1 MTNAYR
7 WLKNNVIYLVY
18 LQVWLGVLGSL
29 YFSNIL
35 KLPPCSLCIYQ
46 RMMLYPLV
54 FVLGVSIWRRDR
66 ANLVFY
72 SLPFALVG
80 FLIAL
85 YHNLIYWKIIPFELI
100 PCSVQ
105 LPCTVEDFALFGFI
119 TIPLMSL
126 LAFALIIA
134 GLSFYYQTERR
145 RNALD

>member
-1 MTNAYR
+1 MKNLYL
-7 WLKNNVIYLVY
+7 WLKSNVVYLVY

-54 FVLGVSIWRRDR
+54 FVLGISIWRRDR
-66 ANLVFY
+66 ANLVYY
-72 SLPFALVG
+72 SLPFAVVG

-105 LPCTVEDFALFGFI
+105 LPCTVDDFALFGFI

-126 LAFALIIA
+126 FAFTLIIA
-134 GLSFYYQTERR
+134 GLTFYYRVGNRR
-145 RNALD
+145 GALD

>member
-7 WLKNNVIYLVY
+7 WFKSNIVYLVY
-18 LQVWLGVLGSL
+18 FQVWLGVLGSL

-66 ANLVFY
+66 VNLVFY
-72 SLPFALVG
+72 SLPFAIVG

-85 YHNLIYWKIIPFELI
+85 YHNIIYWKLIPFELI

-126 LAFALIIA
+126 LAFAVVMV
-134 GLSFYYQTERR
+134 GLAFYYHTERR
-145 RNALD
+145 RGALD